1 MESGD
6 KMIWKFETVGSISG
20 QIVSTLRNK
29 ILCGEYKIGEQFPT
43 VRSLAS
49 DFAVNPNTIQ
59 KSLSVLEQE
68 GLLICKTNVG
78 RFVTDDKTI
87 LEKARE
93 EYKKSFIEAVLNK
106 SAQLGIDKNT
116 FIKYINESEVL
127 K

>member
-1 MESGD
+1 
-6 KMIWKFETVGSISG
+6 MICKFETVGSISG

-49 DFAVNPNTIQ
+49 DFSVNPNTIQ

-68 GLLICKTNVG
+68 GLLISKATVG

-93 EYKKSFIEAVLNK
+93 EYRKSFIDAVLSK
-106 SAQLGIDKNT
+106 SAQLGIDKNA